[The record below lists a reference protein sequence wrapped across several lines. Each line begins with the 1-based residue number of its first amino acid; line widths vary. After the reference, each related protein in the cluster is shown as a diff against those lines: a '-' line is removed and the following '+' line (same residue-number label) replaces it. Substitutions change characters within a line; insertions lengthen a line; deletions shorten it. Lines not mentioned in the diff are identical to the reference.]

1 MSFVQKY
8 KPRNLG
14 EVVGQREAVEV
25 FLKWI
30 KSWKPGSKA
39 LLLHGMPG
47 VGKTALINAWASDG
61 KYEFIEMN
69 ASDFRSAQ
77 QIQGVLGQSMKQ
89 QPLFKK
95 SKIFLIDEVDGIAG
109 REDMGGVA
117 EIIKII
123 KETRFPVVLTANN
136 PWDQK
141 LRAVRAHC
149 ELVGFGKIRVWDIEK
164 KLQQIC
170 DMEKINIDKQVLR
183 QLASRAS
190 GDLRSAMNDLETVS
204 QGKREIAAEDLVAL
218 GYRERGANIF
228 DVVKNIFKAE
238 SAKEARAAIN
248 GSDKNPEE
256 IFWWIENNIVSEY
269 EDPEEVAKAYDA
281 LSMADIF
288 RRRISSRQNWRYL
301 AYMID
306 EMTAGVAGAK
316 KKVYNKFTRYQYPQN
331 IILLART
338 KATRNEKKE
347 VYSKVAAVLHCST
360 RKFKEDYLS
369 WLRVILKDKN
379 FKKNFTES
387 FDFSKEEVSLLLK

>member
-1 MSFVQKY
+1 MWVQKY
-8 KPRNLG
+8 KPKNLR
-14 EVVGQREAVEV
+14 EVVGQREAVDI
-25 FLKWI
+25 FSRWI

-39 LLLHGMPG
+39 LLFHGTPG

-95 SKIFLIDEVDGIAG
+95 SKIFLIDEVDGLAG
-109 REDMGGVA
+109 REDLGGVS

-136 PWDQK
+136 PWNQK
-141 LRAVRAHC
+141 LRGLRAHC
-149 ELVGFGKIRVWDIEK
+149 EMVGFGKIRVWDIEK
-164 KLQQIC
+164 KLQEIC
-170 DMEKINIDKQVLR
+170 DKEKIKIDREVLR
-183 QLASRAS
+183 QLAIRAG
-190 GDLRSAMNDLETVS
+190 GDLRSAINDLETVS
-204 QGKREIAAEDLVAL
+204 QGKREIATEDLAAL
-218 GYRERGANIF
+218 GYRERETNIF
-228 DVVKNIFKAE
+228 EVVRNIFKAE

-248 GSDKNPEE
+248 GSDKDPEE

-269 EDPEEVAKAYDA
+269 EDPEEIAAAYDA

-301 AYMID
+301 VYMID

-316 KKVYNKFTRYQYPQN
+316 KKIYKKFTRYQYPQN

-338 KATRNEKKE
+338 KAARSEKKE
-347 VYSKVAAVLHCST
+347 VYSKVAGALHCST
-360 RKFKEDYLS
+360 RKFKEDFLPWVRIMAKSRKLKSELLS
-369 WLRVILKDKN
+369 SLNLTKDEMKAMLK
-379 FKKNFTES
+379 
-387 FDFSKEEVSLLLK
+387 

>member
-1 MSFVQKY
+1 MPFVQKY
-8 KPRNLG
+8 KPKNLG
-14 EVVGQREAVEV
+14 EVVGQREAVDI
-25 FLKWI
+25 FSRWI

-39 LLLHGMPG
+39 LLFHGMPG
-47 VGKTALINAWASDG
+47 VGKTALINAWASSG

-69 ASDFRSAQ
+69 ASDFRSAK
-77 QIQGVLGQSMKQ
+77 QIQEVLGQSMKQ

-95 SKIFLIDEVDGIAG
+95 SKIFLIDEVDGLAG
-109 REDMGGVA
+109 REDLGGVS

-136 PWDQK
+136 PWNQK
-141 LRAVRAHC
+141 LRALRAYC

-164 KLQQIC
+164 RLQEIC
-170 DMEKINIDKQVLR
+170 DKEKIKIDREVLR
-183 QLASRAS
+183 QLASRAG
-190 GDLRSAMNDLETVS
+190 GDLRSAINDLETVS
-204 QGKREIAAEDLVAL
+204 QGKREITAEDLVAL
-218 GYRERGANIF
+218 GYRERETNIF
-228 DVVKNIFKAE
+228 EVVRNIFKAE

-316 KKVYNKFTRYQYPQN
+316 KKVYKKFTRYQYPQN

-338 KATRNEKKE
+338 KAARNEKRE
-347 VYSKVAAVLHCST
+347 VHTKVSNALHCST
-360 RKFKEDYLS
+360 RKFKEYYLPWIKIMFKNRRLKS
-369 WLRVILKDKN
+369 ELLSSLNLTKDEMKAILR
-379 FKKNFTES
+379 
-387 FDFSKEEVSLLLK
+387 